1 MEGTRIIATYRL
13 RTGEHDAA
21 RRAQALALEQSVE
34 LPLEAVTDA
43 RVRAEVVGQVLD
55 LQLQPDG
62 STLAR
67 VALAAET
74 VGQDAGQSMNMLFGN
89 SSLLP
94 DVELLDVDV
103 PPALAQH
110 FGGPRHGIDGLR
122 RLTGVH
128 GRPLTCT
135 ALKPIGSTA
144 AQMAALAGTFARAG
158 LDIIKDDHGWADQ
171 ASAPFAARLAACAA
185 AVAEANAA
193 RSDGGR
199 TIYAPSLSGPEGR
212 MREQLALAAENGVQ
226 MVLIA
231 PMVCGMATF
240 HALVRDHPGVA
251 FLAHPAL
258 AGAQMAPPAL
268 LGNLFRLCGADA
280 VIFPNHGGRFS
291 YSPATC
297 HALAA
302 ALRAPWQGLR
312 AALPTPA
319 GGMSVERVPELVADY
334 GTDCMLLIGGALL
347 IARERVAERMREF
360 VTAVAAAA
368 AETA

>member
-1 MEGTRIIATYRL
+1 MEGARIIATYRF
-13 RTGEHDAA
+13 RTGERDAA
-21 RRAQALALEQSVE
+21 RRAQVLALEQSVE

-43 RVRAEVVGQVLD
+43 RVHADVVGQVLD
-55 LQLQPDG
+55 LRAQPDG
-62 STLAR
+62 STLAQ

-74 VGQDAGQSMNMLFGN
+74 VGHDAGQLMNMLFGN

-94 DVELLDVDV
+94 DVELLDVEV

-122 RLTGVH
+122 RLAGVH
-128 GRPLTCT
+128 GRPFTCT

-158 LDIIKDDHGWADQ
+158 IDIVKDDHGWADQ
-171 ASAPFAARLAACAA
+171 PSAPFAARMAACAA
-185 AVAEANAA
+185 AVAEANAT
-193 RSDGGR
+193 RRDGGR

-212 MREQLALAAENGVQ
+212 MREQLALATEHGVR
-226 MVLIA
+226 MVLVA

-240 HALVRDHPGVA
+240 HALVRDHPGIA

-258 AGAQMAPPAL
+258 AGAQIAPPAL
-268 LGNLFRLCGADA
+268 LGKLFRLCGADA

-291 YSPATC
+291 YSAATC
-297 HALAA
+297 RALAA
-302 ALRAPWQGLR
+302 ALRAPWHGLR

-319 GGMSVERVPELVADY
+319 GGMSVERVPELVAEH

-347 IARERVAERMREF
+347 VARERVAERTREF
-360 VTAVAAAA
+360 VAAV
-368 AETA
+368 AETAATR